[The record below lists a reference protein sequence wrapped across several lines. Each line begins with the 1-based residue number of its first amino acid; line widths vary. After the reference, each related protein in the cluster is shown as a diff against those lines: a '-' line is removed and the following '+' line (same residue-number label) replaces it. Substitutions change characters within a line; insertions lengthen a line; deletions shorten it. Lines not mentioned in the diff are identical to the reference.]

1 MFVPQFKFFKK
12 SKKLK
17 SKGFEFKTISL
28 NYGAFGLK
36 SLGNARVSIK
46 NIETRITPKANR
58 AVIFDGLRYH
68 TGSVPTKNNRVL
80 INMNFD

>member
-46 NIETRITPKANR
+46 NIEKIC
-58 AVIFDGLRYH
+58 V
-68 TGSVPTKNNRVL
+68 RVAKK
-80 INMNFD
+80 I

>member
-46 NIETRITPKANR
+46 NI
-58 AVIFDGLRYH
+58 
-68 TGSVPTKNNRVL
+68 
-80 INMNFD
+80 